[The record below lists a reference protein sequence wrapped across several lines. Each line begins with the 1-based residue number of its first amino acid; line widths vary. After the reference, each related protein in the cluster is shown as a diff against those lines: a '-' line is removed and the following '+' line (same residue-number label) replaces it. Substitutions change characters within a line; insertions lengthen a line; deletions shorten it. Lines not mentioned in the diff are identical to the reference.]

1 MALLIVLIIVVAAA
15 VAYKISKKIP
25 AIKEQIESV
34 AEKIE
39 PSITEVET
47 VLEQAAK
54 AAPKNKVIS
63 EAKATTKQVKEVVK
77 TAAPKKTSKKK

>member
-1 MALLIVLIIVVAAA
+1 MALLIVLIIVVAIA
-15 VAYKISKKIP
+15 VAYKVSKRIP
-25 AIKEQIESV
+25 AIKEQIEAV

-54 AAPKNKVIS
+54 AVPKNKVIS